1 MRNLPRILFSLAL
14 SAGLAACNGTSGGG
28 GATNDA
34 ASGQGGG
41 TGTAGSS
48 GGGTAGVTG
57 SVGGSPGGSAGAPG
71 AGGRGTGGTTQ
82 GTGGALAGI
91 GGTPGGTAG
100 ATGTNGASV
109 LLHHNNPSRDGVYV
123 DALINR
129 GAAATMH
136 VDTSFA
142 NVALTGPIYT
152 QPLYLAGGAVGPDAI
167 VVGSAQNRV
176 TSLNGVTGARLWE
189 VTLGTPVTSGL
200 CGRPLNPMGIVG
212 TPVIDAASRTVYL
225 SAMTATAANGAR
237 HMAHALAI
245 DSQGAER
252 TGWPIDLSA
261 TARSGNITFD
271 SPVQNQRAALILLGG
286 KVFIPFGGHIGD
298 CMGYHGWIVGITTTG
313 TPQVSAWSTTAF
325 AGGIWGSSGI
335 VSDGTSLIVATGN
348 TKLAASSGGAG
359 TTPGDGNWGGG
370 EAVIRFPTTLVQP
383 APTATR
389 EYFVPG
395 NWTNLDTSDAD
406 IGGTGPILLRV
417 PGATPSNLIVAL
429 GKDGNAYLLD
439 AANLGGLDAAPL
451 ASRAVGGV
459 IINAAVAY
467 TTATG
472 SYVVFRGAGV
482 GCPGATGG
490 LTAIRIS
497 ATSPPAMSIAWCAGV
512 TATSSPAV
520 SVTDAQGANAVV
532 WYVGSDA
539 RLHGLNG
546 DTGANILTDTTAL
559 GTVMAHQT
567 PIIANGR
574 IFVASN
580 TRVFAF
586 TP

>member
-1 MRNLPRILFSLAL
+1 MRNLSRVLSLVAL
-14 SAGLAACNGTSGGG
+14 SAGLAACSNSGSGGATPDAASGEGGTSGGALG
-28 GATNDA
+28 GATG
-34 ASGQGGG
+34 STGGR
-41 TGTAGSS
+41 
-48 GGGTAGVTG
+48 TG
-57 SVGGSPGGSAGAPG
+57 S
-71 AGGRGTGGTTQ
+71 
-82 GTGGALAGI
+82 

-100 ATGTNGASV
+100 ATGTGGGGVTVGTGGASAGTGGAPVGTGGGAGTTAGASV
-109 LLHHNNPSRDGVYV
+109 LLHHNNPSRDGVYL
-123 DALINR
+123 DTRLTRA
-129 GAAATMH
+129 AAATMH
-136 VDTSFA
+136 VDTTFA
-142 NVALTGPIYT
+142 NTALMGPVYA
-152 QPLYLAGGAVGPDAI
+152 QPLYLAGSGGSPD
-167 VVGSAQNRV
+167 VVVVASAQNRV
-176 TSLNGVTGARLWE
+176 TSLNASTGASVWE
-189 VTLGTPVTSGL
+189 VTLGTPVTAGL
-200 CGRPLNPMGIVG
+200 CGRPLNPLGIVG
-212 TPVIDAASRTVYL
+212 TPVIDPASRTVYL
-225 SAMTATAANGAR
+225 NAMTATATNGAR

-245 DSQGAER
+245 DTQGAER
-252 TGWPIDLSA
+252 TGWPIDLTA

-298 CMGYHGWIVGITTTG
+298 CLGYHGWIVGITTTG
-313 TPQVSAWSTTAF
+313 TPQVSAWATSAF

-335 VSDGTSLIVATGN
+335 ASDGTSLVVTTGN
-348 TKLAASSGGAG
+348 TKLAANSGGNG

-395 NWTNLDTSDAD
+395 DWTNLDITDAD
-406 IGGTGPILLRV
+406 IGGTGPILMRV

-429 GKDGNAYLLD
+429 GKDRKAYLLD
-439 AANLGGLDAAPL
+439 AGNLGGLDATPL
-451 ASRAVGGV
+451 TSLTVANGV
-459 IINAAVAY
+459 IIQAAVAY

-482 GCPGATGG
+482 GCPAGQTGG

-497 ATSPPAMSIAWCAGV
+497 AASPPAMSIAWCAGV

-532 WYVGSDA
+532 WYVGNDA

-546 DTGANILTDTTAL
+546 DTGASVRADTTAL
-559 GTVMAHQT
+559 GTVVAHQT
-567 PIIANGR
+567 PIVANGR